1 VTGAAKSLLDF
12 CRASKA
18 LGQAADEPH
27 VETSIVTFER
37 TRRDA
42 DSTGAGSPDD
52 AARASG
58 DAARAAEGGGNEFV
72 AAARAVGLEV
82 DVVEERFRFDPRAV
96 RGLRRAVERRAPD
109 MVLTYHVKSHFLAL
123 LSGLRRR
130 RAWVAYHHGYT
141 STDRKMLV
149 YNRLDRW
156 SLPVADRVV
165 TVCEAFAREL
175 EEKRGVAREK
185 IFVQHNSIT
194 PGREVGADEVRSLR
208 ARLGVED
215 GERVVLTIGRLSRE
229 KAQADLLRAFKIL
242 TRGAQSSEGLNDA
255 RGAVGRRETVGRV
268 RLVVVGDGLERA
280 PLERLAGELG
290 FGERIVFAGQSSDV
304 APFYAAADV
313 LALPSHSE
321 GSPYVLLEA
330 MAAGL
335 PVVATAV
342 GGVPEILSDGE
353 SALLVAPR
361 DEAAMASALARVLC
375 DSELARS
382 LASKASAL
390 AATRHAPETYAR
402 SLVRL
407 YRDIVSTSRAARGK

>member
-18 LGQAADEPH
+18 LGQASDEPR
-27 VETSIVTFER
+27 VETSVVTFER

-42 DSTGAGSPDD
+42 DSTGAGSQDD
-52 AARASG
+52 ASG
-58 DAARAAEGGGNEFV
+58 DAARASEDGRNEFIS
-72 AAARAVGLEV
+72 AARGVGLEV

-109 MVLTYHVKSHFLAL
+109 VVVTYHVKSHFLAL

-255 RGAVGRRETVGRV
+255 RGAAGRLASVGRV
-268 RLVVVGDGLERA
+268 RLVVVGDGPERE
-280 PLERLAGELG
+280 PLERLASELG

-361 DEAAMASALARVLC
+361 DEAAMASALARLLC

-382 LASKASAL
+382 LKSKASAL

-402 SLVRL
+402 SLASL
-407 YRDIVSTSRAARGK
+407 YRDVVSASPAARGG